1 VKLPTPRSATLQ
13 RLRRRTVPTWWS
25 DAKLGIFIH
34 WGVASVPAYAPPD
47 VDPHDMLTMAIDGPN
62 PIAENPYAEWY
73 WNSIRFPDS
82 SAARYHR
89 EHHAGRTFESF
100 AQEFNA
106 GLAHWDPEDWADR
119 FARAGARYVVL
130 VTKHHDG
137 YCLWPTEVAHPLR
150 SGWHTERDL
159 VGELADAVRARG
171 LHFGVYY
178 SGGLDWTFDDRPIGL
193 PADLLTAVPHTPEYC
208 DYAEAQVREL
218 IERYRPSVV
227 WNDIAW
233 PFGGERL
240 WQLFADYYAAVP
252 DGVVNDRFQPRRR
265 AWDALERPSVQR
277 AFNAAARRAV
287 AGGVQAVRPPFF
299 DHLTPEY
306 TSFDRVPR
314 HPWETCRGI
323 DRSFGYNR
331 ASRPEHFLS
340 RDDLLGSFAD
350 IVARGGNLLLN
361 VGPRGTDGS
370 IPDEQQQRLDWLGEW
385 LGASGPSVF
394 GTRPWVLQ
402 EARSPE
408 GHRLRFTASGDD
420 VHVLVEAADDDAGH
434 DRVTLEQ
441 VAPGAAGSV
450 TAADGAPLQWRV
462 REDGRGVEVELAG
475 PRRSPWPLALT
486 ITRAVALPTPP
497 LRG

>member
-1 VKLPTPRSATLQ
+1 MKLPTPRSATLQ
-13 RLRRRTVPTWWS
+13 RLRRRRVPTWWS

-47 VDPHDMLTMAIDGPN
+47 VDPHDMLTMAVDGPH

-82 SAARYHR
+82 SAARHHR
-89 EHHAGRTFESF
+89 EHHEGRTFESF

-265 AWDALERPSVQR
+265 AWDALERPSAQR

-370 IPDEQQQRLDWLGEW
+370 IPDEQQLRLDWLGEW

-402 EARSPE
+402 EAQSPE
-408 GHRLRFTASGDD
+408 GHRLRFTARGDD
-420 VHVLVEAADDDAGH
+420 VHVLVEAADDDGGR

-450 TAADGAPLQWRV
+450 TTADGAALQWRA
-462 REDGRGVEVELAG
+462 REDGRGVEVELEG
-475 PRRSPWPLALT
+475 PQRSPWPLALT